1 MQVPDLFLNR
11 PGIPNFEV
19 LSDKVNSVENFRT
32 HEFAAALLRLVR
44 AIKSFNDFF
53 NDAGKTTRDRVVLG
67 RIDGERSIAAHEVLY
82 GQWSTE

>member
-1 MQVPDLFLNR
+1 MFITR

-19 LSDKVNSVENFRT
+19 LSNQVGRVDKFRT

-82 GQWSTE
+82 GQWINV

>member
-1 MQVPDLFLNR
+1 MFLTK

-19 LSDKVNSVENFRT
+19 LSDRVSSVRNFRT
-32 HEFAAALLRLVR
+32 NEFAAALLRLVR

-82 GQWSTE
+82 GQWSTV

>member
-1 MQVPDLFLNR
+1 MPDLFLANL
-11 PGIPNFEV
+11 GIPNFKV
-19 LSDKVNSVENFRT
+19 LSDKLADTGEFRR

-67 RIDGERSIAAHEVLY
+67 RIDGERAIAAHEVLY
-82 GQWSTE
+82 GQWMGE

>member
-1 MQVPDLFLNR
+1 VPDLFLSK
-11 PGIPNFEV
+11 PGIPNFKV
-19 LSDKVNSVENFRT
+19 LSDKVPRGTFRR

-67 RIDGERSIAAHEVLY
+67 RIDGERAIAAHEVLY
-82 GQWSTE
+82 GQWRSK

>member
-1 MQVPDLFLNR
+1 MPDLFLSK
-11 PGIPNFEV
+11 PGIPNFKV
-19 LSDKVNSVENFRT
+19 LSDKVDHDGFRR

-67 RIDGERSIAAHEVLY
+67 RIDGERAIAAHEVLY
-82 GQWSTE
+82 GQWRSE